1 MLYPELTYT
10 DTRIRIDT
18 EHEKIEMGQV
28 IIFLINNLKYEY
40 FRADYLMYLR
50 SIDKLRHQNFH

>member
-40 FRADYLMYLR
+40 FRADYLLSGQTFYR
-50 SIDKLRHQNFH
+50 RR